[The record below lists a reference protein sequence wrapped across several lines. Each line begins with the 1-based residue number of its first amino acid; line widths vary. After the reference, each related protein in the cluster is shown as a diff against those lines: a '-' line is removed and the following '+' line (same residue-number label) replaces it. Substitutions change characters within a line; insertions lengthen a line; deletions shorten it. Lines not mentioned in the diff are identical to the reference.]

1 MKKTITLLAVCL
13 LLMSVLAGFT
23 AFFNRTEEVGYFTAL
38 KVTIRSN
45 AINVYSIISL
55 ILGGIEFFI
64 ILLTGKEVPKIRSV
78 WLGVLL
84 FTLSFSY
91 QCVSDM
97 LPGLRK
103 EVGAISIMVV
113 TVFFYAYIYGMAL
126 LLSSICY
133 FSAKKS
139 SKWICCSPKIPAK

>member
-55 ILGGIEFFI
+55 IFTKNRLFLHFLPKNMYPLTAFCVEKRKSPTERSNFSTFAMFF
-64 ILLTGKEVPKIRSV
+64 
-78 WLGVLL
+78 
-84 FTLSFSY
+84 
-91 QCVSDM
+91 Q
-97 LPGLRK
+97 
-103 EVGAISIMVV
+103 
-113 TVFFYAYIYGMAL
+113 
-126 LLSSICY
+126 
-133 FSAKKS
+133 
-139 SKWICCSPKIPAK
+139 SK

>member
-113 TVFFYAYIYGMAL
+113 TVFFYAYIAFL
-126 LLSSICY
+126 Q
-133 FSAKKS
+133 
-139 SKWICCSPKIPAK
+139 

>member
-64 ILLTGKEVPKIRSV
+64 MLIDLTQQA
-78 WLGVLL
+78 
-84 FTLSFSY
+84 T
-91 QCVSDM
+91 
-97 LPGLRK
+97 
-103 EVGAISIMVV
+103 IS
-113 TVFFYAYIYGMAL
+113 
-126 LLSSICY
+126 
-133 FSAKKS
+133 
-139 SKWICCSPKIPAK
+139 